1 MWKFARIMLW
11 FYGHDTLIVW
21 VYETMTMC
29 ENNTTFGLVLRFSL
43 LFCALFVLCVSEN
56 FLFFRYLKAAFAY
69 WPPSCFSLLASS
81 SHLSFLILTAHAFAR
96 KTPAPEDQRTT
107 EAQVLEILSSGCKY
121 FVFKGTW
128 IFPGCVNLFSFI
140 IPPLFSC
147 PHPVS
152 PHCCLQPHLASC
164 DRLVITPAASPDKQ
178 FRARNHLET
187 WEFYS
192 ATICPGILAIQ
203 DTTLRRTSLTPQVQ
217 QLLPY
222 NATVRFAG
230 TRPNF
235 ELL

>member
-1 MWKFARIMLW
+1 MKLW
-11 FYGHDTLIVW
+11 LCVKTILHLA
-21 VYETMTMC
+21 
-29 ENNTTFGLVLRFSL
+29 
-43 LFCALFVLCVSEN
+43 LFCVFLCYSAPFSSFVFQKTV
-56 FLFFRYLKAAFAY
+56 FFFCYLKAAFAY